1 MHYIEGMRTSSRK
14 TTPAVLRSILGIKD
28 VEMAELLGCSTSTI
42 HSVESGRL
50 KLSESL
56 ALRMSLVTGVNVDWL
71 LDGDTS
77 KPPTT
82 IYQARP
88 YSRSEFEHWLLSK
101 TETLRVDKMQRAID
115 VIECFGQLRAILES
129 ANKRG
134 DYIMA
139 RYKLH
144 VAIEAL
150 RDQFGLDLSSV
161 AETSSG
167 NGRIPLTGRRDKLRL
182 ARFGSLPLKAIKVVE
197 GTIADIRAFIT
208 ACDCNAIGEWQSPKR
223 RRSKRPFGRQKS
235 KA

>member
-1 MHYIEGMRTSSRK
+1 VNEMRTSLKK
-14 TTPAVLRSILGIKD
+14 TTPAVLRSVLGIKD

-50 KLSESL
+50 KLSDSL
-56 ALRMSLVTGVNVDWL
+56 ALRISLVTGVNVDWL

-82 IYQARP
+82 IYHARP
-88 YSRSEFEHWLLSK
+88 YSRAEFEHWLLSK

-115 VIECFGQLRAILES
+115 IIECFAQLRAILES

-134 DYIMA
+134 VGDYIMA
-139 RYKLH
+139 RYKLG

-167 NGRIPLTGRRDKLRL
+167 NRHIVETGRRNKLRL
-182 ARFGSLPLKAIKVVE
+182 ARFGPLPLKAIKVAE
-197 GTIADIRAFIT
+197 GAIADIRAFIT
-208 ACDCNAIGEWQSPKR
+208 ACDRNPLGEWQSPKR
-223 RRSKRPFGRQKS
+223 RRSKRPFGRRKS